1 MRFTDTKDAVLN
13 REAKAPYL
21 TFPVLSKIPY
31 IRHGFST
38 RLGGVSKGFLS
49 SMNLDFSR
57 EDRSNVVK
65 NYQLICESIGL
76 NKNDLVLSQQV
87 HDTKIRVVSSADK
100 GKGIIKE
107 RDYKGID
114 GLITNVTGIPLATF
128 YADCVPLY
136 FVDTK
141 KHAIGLSHSGW
152 RGTVNRMGEV
162 TLKAMNDNFG
172 TSPEDVIAL
181 IGPSICQDCYEV
193 SKDVADAFYGNF
205 RKEQWDEILFQKE
218 DGKYQLDLWK
228 ANYHI
233 FLDSGVKSENIHI
246 SKVCTSCNKELLF
259 SHRATNGERGSLG
272 AFLMLTNDL
281 DKQ

>member
-141 KHAIGLSHSGW
+141 NHAIGLSHSGW

-205 RKEQWDEILFQKE
+205 RKEQWDEILFKKE

-272 AFLMLTNDL
+272 AFLMLTNNL
-281 DKQ
+281 D

>member
-141 KHAIGLSHSGW
+141 NQAIGLSHSGW

-172 TSPEDVIAL
+172 TSTEDVIAL

-205 RKEQWDEILFQKE
+205 RKEQWDEILFKKE